1 MKERGKGGGTC
12 RERQRRKRRIK
23 HKDGVWGEKGEEEK
37 GKEGKIG
44 ERGNL
49 SQILISFR
57 E

>member
-1 MKERGKGGGTC
+1 VKERGKGGGTC